1 MNLQLF
7 SERGAVQVPSKDDK
21 MPNHDPLIPT
31 IRRDPTLRRL
41 SRGKKAVRHSSRN
54 IPRLE
59 AEFCS
64 PDGVNI
70 SLDVLIR
77 QWQDL
82 QQEYED
88 KANPLRDSQ
97 QEKAI
102 TPDPSLRKALIT
114 YSFEEAATSW
124 RRTLPWYEEVR
135 FSPLN

>member
-97 QEKAI
+97 QEKVI
-102 TPDPSLRKALIT
+102 PPDPSRRKALIT
-114 YSFEEAATSW
+114 YSFEEAATS
-124 RRTLPWYEEVR
+124 RKRMLPRYEEVKL
-135 FSPLN
+135 SPT